1 MSIVE
6 LTKSITVSGK
16 QRVMP
21 RFPFTAIVAQ
31 EEMKRALVLAAID
44 PGLGGV
50 LLFGERGTGKSTA
63 VRALQ
68 ELMPQ
73 ITVIKNCR
81 FSCEPGKGDC
91 PDITCSLRAENESI
105 DIQRPLVDL
114 PLGTTEDRLLGSI
127 HLEHA
132 IKTGERVFE
141 PGLLG
146 KAHRG
151 ILYVDEVNLLEDS
164 LVDLLLDVLA
174 SKENIVEREGLSV
187 RHPAEIVL
195 IGSCNPEEGE
205 LRPQLLDRFA
215 LSVFLHNEDKVAD
228 RAEVVRRRLAFEDD
242 PEECISRFEHE
253 TTELREQIATAVENL
268 SHVIIPDSAIE
279 YASKLCSLLQLEGHR
294 GELALIRAARALTSL
309 EGRPV
314 IENKDIAFVSGM
326 CLRHR
331 LRKNPFDQYGSE
343 AKIDDALST
352 I

>member
-1 MSIVE
+1 MSIFE
-6 LTKSITVSGK
+6 PTERTTSAR
-16 QRVMP
+16 QERAMP
-21 RFPFTAIVAQ
+21 RFPFTAMVAQ

-68 ELMPQ
+68 ELMPE

-81 FSCEPGKGDC
+81 FSCEPQKGNC
-91 PDITCSLRAENESI
+91 PDPSCSLRAEHESI
-105 DIQRPLVDL
+105 KIQRPLVDL

-141 PGLLG
+141 PGLLA

-151 ILYVDEVNLLEDS
+151 MLYVDEVNLLEDS

-215 LSVFLHNEDKVAD
+215 LSVFLHNEDNVAD

-242 PEECISRFEHE
+242 AEECIAKFEHE
-253 TTELREQIATAVENL
+253 TTELREQIASAVENL
-268 SHVIIPDSAIE
+268 SHVIIPDSVIE
-279 YASKLCSLLQLEGHR
+279 RASKICSVLQLEGHR
-294 GELALIRAARALTSL
+294 GELALVRAARALTSF
-309 EGRPV
+309 EGRSI
-314 IENKDIAFVSGM
+314 IENEDIAFVAGM

-343 AKIDDALST
+343 AKIDDALSAV
-352 I
+352 

>member
-1 MSIVE
+1 MSILE
-6 LTKSITVSGK
+6 EPRK
-16 QRVMP
+16 QHKATNKRVNS

-31 EEMKRALVLAAID
+31 DEMKRALLLAAID

-63 VRALQ
+63 VRAMQ
-68 ELMPQ
+68 ELMPS
-73 ITVIKNCR
+73 VAVVKNCR
-81 FSCEPGKGDC
+81 FLCDPHKGNC
-91 PDITCSLRAENESI
+91 PDPACSLRADNESI
-105 DIQRPLVDL
+105 SIDRPLVDL

-141 PGLLG
+141 PGLLA

-151 ILYVDEVNLLEDS
+151 ILYIDEVNLLEDS

-174 SKENIVEREGLSV
+174 SKENIVEREGLSI

-215 LSVFLHNEDKVAD
+215 LAVFLHNEDNVSD

-242 PEECISRFEHE
+242 TEEFIARFKNE
-253 TTELREQIATAVENL
+253 TQKLREQIANAVEKL
-268 SHVIIPDSAIE
+268 SSVIIPDQVIE
-279 YASKLCSLLQLEGHR
+279 QASKLCSALALEGHR
-294 GELALIRAARALTSL
+294 GELALVRSARALAAL
-309 EGRPV
+309 EGRSIV
-314 IENKDIAFVSGM
+314 EREDIESVAGM

-331 LRKNPFDQYGSE
+331 LRKNPFDQYGAE
-343 AKIDDALST
+343 AKIDDAVSS